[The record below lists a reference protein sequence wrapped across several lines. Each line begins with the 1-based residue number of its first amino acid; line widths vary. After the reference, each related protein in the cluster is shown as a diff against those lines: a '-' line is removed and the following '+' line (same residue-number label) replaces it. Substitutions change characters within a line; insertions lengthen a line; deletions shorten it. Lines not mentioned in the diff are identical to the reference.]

1 MDFIIQNIMKHLKK
15 ILIVVASIFMT
26 VSCDYLYTLDLVNNF
41 ERGIYIWSPETGLKK
56 GDDPVD
62 IDELNDKWY
71 LNYIEAGEMGSF
83 ADMMTGLPI
92 SAKELVDLVFRENE
106 VLFVAI
112 FDAEALDNNW
122 GIGKMSDYV
131 IQKYWLKKEDV
142 VEADGETYKT
152 ISFPPNEGM
161 KDVEMEPAFGTYQ

>member
-1 MDFIIQNIMKHLKK
+1 
-15 ILIVVASIFMT
+15 
-26 VSCDYLYTLDLVNNF
+26 
-41 ERGIYIWSPETGLKK
+41 
-56 GDDPVD
+56 
-62 IDELNDKWY
+62 
-71 LNYIEAGEMGSF
+71 MGSF

>member
-1 MDFIIQNIMKHLKK
+1 MKHLKK

>member
-1 MDFIIQNIMKHLKK
+1 MKHLKK
-15 ILIVVASIFMT
+15 ILIVVASVFMT

-92 SAKELVDLVFRENE
+92 SAKELVDRVFRENE